1 MTGGPVVAIDF
12 GTSYSS
18 AVVVIG
24 DRIVPVKEPATHGWS
39 FPSAVCRTDREL
51 LVGTAA
57 ENAKRSRPGGY
68 RSEFKRD
75 FGQQAPIEL
84 EGVAFPVEDLVAALL
99 AALREQAEQLAN
111 QPIQAAVLTVPVDYG
126 PSQHALMAAAASKAG
141 FTGPVTVLDEPVAAA
156 FAPAHGPMPGP
167 GELMLVYDL
176 GGGTFDVALLE
187 ADGSGFRVVAKDGL
201 IACGGGDIDR
211 LLYGWFRDQADAPV
225 RELLTIGPD
234 ADAASRQATRDLRQ
248 SLLEFLRLHVKH
260 QLSSSRAVHDTFVA
274 GPLRAPVD
282 MDEDEFRDLIEPV
295 ISDTVAC
302 CRELLRRSHHQPA
315 DLAAV
320 LLVGGGT
327 RMPAVT
333 QALAAELGRPLRHV
347 EDPELAVALG
357 AAYWAYEHPAARMP
371 LAESVAVPA
380 GPTALAVTLG
390 PSAGAPLAVSGGV
403 DGTLRQWNLA
413 VGTPGPSCAAHD
425 GVVTS
430 VDVSADG
437 RTVASGGRDGTVQ
450 LWHPGSSATRTLF
463 CHADWVNTV
472 RISPDGSQVL
482 SVSDDGYW
490 LCSRVLSDRAGA
502 APDGAAVT
510 ETVAEGRMSGT
521 RVTGATLSAVTLGL
535 CVIAD
540 SAGAIRFSDGTRVSS
555 GPAGGVITAL
565 ALDATDRWVA
575 AGYADGTVLAWPL
588 PPTGT
593 FARSPDAEAGPSAVR
608 DLRFGPAGL
617 LASGHAD
624 GTVRLWDPESG
635 AGPWTLGRHEG
646 PVRAVAFPGEDLVF
660 SAGADGRIRPWP
672 AHIRAVPSQPGPG
685 PRQRPSGQ
693 RSDAEGAHK

>member
-57 ENAKRSRPGGY
+57 ENARRGRPGGY

-75 FGQQAPIEL
+75 FGQEAPIEL
-84 EGVAFPVEDLVAALL
+84 EGAAFPVEDLVAALL

-111 QPIQAAVLTVPVDYG
+111 QPIQAVVLTVPVDYG
-126 PSQHALMAAAASKAG
+126 PSQRALMAAAAGKAG
-141 FTGPVTVLDEPVAAA
+141 FTGQVTVLDEPVAAA
-156 FAPAHGPMPGP
+156 LAPAHGPMPGP
-167 GELMLVYDL
+167 GDLMLVYDL
-176 GGGTFDVALLE
+176 GGGTFDVAMLE
-187 ADGSGFRVVAKDGL
+187 ADGSGYRVVGKDGL
-201 IACGGGDIDR
+201 TACGGGDIDR
-211 LLYGWFRDQADAPV
+211 LLYGWFRDRADASV

-234 ADAASRQATRDLRQ
+234 ADAVLRQATRDLRQ
-248 SLLEFLRLHVKH
+248 SLLEFLCLHVKH
-260 QLSSSRAVHDTFVA
+260 QLSSSRTVHDTFVA
-274 GPLRAPVD
+274 CPLRVPVD
-282 MDEDEFRDLIEPV
+282 MDEEEFLNLIEPV

-302 CRELLRRSHHQPA
+302 CRELLRRSRHQPA

-320 LLVGGGT
+320 LLVGGGA

-333 QALAAELGRPLRHV
+333 RALTAEFGRPLRHV

-371 LAESVAVPA
+371 LAETLAVPA

-390 PSAGAPLAVSGGV
+390 PAAGPPLAVSGGV
-403 DGTLRQWNLA
+403 DGALRLWNLA
-413 VGTPGPSCAAHD
+413 DGTPGPSCAAHD

-430 VDVSADG
+430 VDVSTDG

-450 LWHPGSSATRTLF
+450 LWHPGSSTTRTLF

-472 RISPDGSQVL
+472 RISPDGSHVL
-482 SVSDDGYW
+482 SVSDDGHW
-490 LCSRVLSDRAGA
+490 LCSRVLSDQPVA

-510 ETVAEGRMSGT
+510 KPVAEGQMSGT
-521 RVTGATLSAVTLGL
+521 RVAGGALSAVTPGL
-535 CVIAD
+535 CAIAD
-540 SAGAIRFSDGTRVSS
+540 SAGAIRFSDGTQVSS

-565 ALDATDRWVA
+565 ALDAADRWVA
-575 AGYADGTVLAWPL
+575 AGYADGTVLAWSL
-588 PPTGT
+588 PATGS
-593 FARSPDAEAGPSAVR
+593 FARFPDGDAGLSAVR
-608 DLRFGPAGL
+608 DLRFGPTGL
-617 LASGHAD
+617 LASGHND
-624 GTVRLWDPESG
+624 GTVRLRNPESG
-635 AGPWTLGRHEG
+635 AAPWTAGRHEG
-646 PVRAVAFPGEDLVF
+646 PVRAIAFPAGDLVF
-660 SAGADGRIRPWP
+660 SAGADGLIRAWP
-672 AHIRAVPSQPGPG
+672 AHIRALPGQPGSGHPPG
-685 PRQRPSGQ
+685 PAGTR
-693 RSDAEGAHK
+693 RST